1 MEMLF
6 NLDYYF
12 NNNTILYSFFDA
24 KLKESHLL
32 QKVALKKY
40 GVSQSVY
47 RSHKNKNYN
56 FDDYFKILAQEFK
69 ITELN
74 DEKKEYYEVLI
85 NKIIYRITKYNKLDI
100 PELETSLLA
109 CIKENN
115 CLKPIFELFYVLLEI
130 FKADFNNQDLEIKDI
145 ILKLLPYTKNYFMQN
160 VKYLYY
166 SLFDFLTK
174 SNKAYVFNSNKQF
187 KHITILELL
196 LKYKDNLYT
205 SPEKALIYN
214 QLFLKEVNNTNNFE
228 YIRMANIDACYL
240 LNVLKE
246 EHISFDLSKKLI
258 GSFINN
264 SFYQTRIIE
273 NFLYSSFVLEKYN
286 NILLIYLDN
295 LMKREYYSDLSLLII
310 YLTLLYLKKYDN
322 LNDVKGL
329 IQNSKL
335 IDILSN
341 KPTSIDDFPILEYN
355 IIKTYIKNNGFNK

>member
-32 QKVALKKY
+32 QKDALKKY

-166 SLFDFLTK
+166 SLFDLFVLP
-174 SNKAYVFNSNKQF
+174 S
-187 KHITILELL
+187 
-196 LKYKDNLYT
+196 LYEGLPNVIVEAQA
-205 SPEKALIYN
+205 SGL
-214 QLFLKEVNNTNNFE
+214 
-228 YIRMANIDACYL
+228 CCL
-240 LNVLKE
+240 LNEKITRDVKINDNIEYLRLDVNLWAENIIDKMN
-246 EHISFDLSKKLI
+246 INSRIVVSKKLW
-258 GSFINN
+258 SENKFDIN
-264 SFYQTRIIE
+264 QTINTFE
-273 NFLYSSFVLEKYN
+273 
-286 NILLIYLDN
+286 NILRGN
-295 LMKREYYSDLSLLII
+295 
-310 YLTLLYLKKYDN
+310 YD
-322 LNDVKGL
+322 
-329 IQNSKL
+329 
-335 IDILSN
+335 
-341 KPTSIDDFPILEYN
+341 
-355 IIKTYIKNNGFNK
+355 